1 MTPGAAWKDVT
12 LGLRA
17 LGLFDGCAVVSD
29 IGWVREASRLAGGLA
44 RREAPAG
51 ALVRRR
57 PRQRRAVHTIRTGR
71 ASGSQPRTAGDAV
84 GLLPDRTATAG
95 PAS

>member
-29 IGWVREASRLAGGLA
+29 IGWVREASRLAGG
-44 RREAPAG
+44 PCPTGGTCWCAG
-51 ALVRRR
+51 SATTTTASCGPHHTHGSSVRI
-57 PRQRRAVHTIRTGR
+57 A
-71 ASGSQPRTAGDAV
+71 AA
-84 GLLPDRTATAG
+84 DRG
-95 PAS
+95 